1 MGVFKFFHEI
11 KTKVSPHRLFKILVT
26 ESSKVLHKATPT
38 IKSVEIIEGDG
49 GVGSILVTTFPEGA
63 PFKSVKH
70 RINVLDPVNYVC
82 NYTLIE
88 GDVLGDKLESIVYE
102 VKFEHTEDGG
112 CVVKDTS
119 EYHTKG
125 DFELKEDDIKAG
137 KEQARALYK
146 ACEEY
151 LTANPHVCA

>member
-11 KTKVSPHRLFKILVT
+11 KTKVAPQKMFKILVT
-26 ESSKVLHKATPT
+26 ESSKVLPKATPS

-49 GVGSILVTTFPEGA
+49 GVGSIWLTTFPEGA
-63 PFKSVKH
+63 HFKYVKH
-70 RINVLDPVNYVC
+70 RINLLDTVNHVC
-82 NYTLIE
+82 KYTLIE
-88 GDVLGDKLESIVYE
+88 GEVLGDKLESIVYE

-112 CVVKDTS
+112 CVVKETS

-125 DFELKEDDIKAG
+125 DFELKEEDVKAG
-137 KEQARALYK
+137 KEQAKGLYK

-151 LTANPHVCA
+151 LIANPHVFA